1 MRIYILIFLL
11 LIPFFSFS
19 QKRDYKSYD
28 KAAKY
33 YFQGGKNDKAKELL
47 YKILDETP
55 DWKNANLLLSNIYEE
70 ESNIEEAEIFM
81 LNAYHVKG
89 NNIYYNEDFIKGFE
103 KVIELLYTN
112 GRYEKTLYYADSL
125 VAIDTS
131 FKEKEI
137 LIEKDLKSQAYHI
150 TIDEII
156 RNCNFSIDAIKNPM
170 QINPMN
176 MGKNINSNFKEY
188 SPLITHDN
196 STFYVTRILE
206 EYDKKLRKKEFN
218 EDVFYATKYNNGEWS
233 VMLPL
238 EGINTE
244 SNEGALA
251 ISADGSMIA
260 FGSNFANHFH
270 TDLYVCFVKNNVWS
284 RAYNLG
290 KHINSGSKDTQ
301 PCFSPD
307 GKFLY
312 FVSSRPGG
320 VGGLDIWRSEIIY
333 EDEKIRFLEP
343 DNLGEPIN
351 TKRNEMSPFIHA
363 NNLNL
368 YFASKG
374 HEGMGGFDIY
384 VSKRENV
391 DSDWNAPINLGYP
404 INTYKTE
411 NSMFVSSDGKTA
423 YYVSDHDGY
432 GKEDIFYFQLPEEI
446 QINPIN
452 DLELEIISTKKG
464 AEVVLNNVEFLN
476 NSYEL
481 LEDSYSELNKLVSYL
496 IKTPEISILIE
507 GHTDN
512 IGSKEDNMILS
523 KKRAKSVYYYLIN
536 SGIDN
541 KRLDYKGYGEVVPIA
556 DNNTS
561 KGRALN
567 RRTSFRI
574 IQ

>member
-1 MRIYILIFLL
+1 
-11 LIPFFSFS
+11 
-19 QKRDYKSYD
+19 
-28 KAAKY
+28 
-33 YFQGGKNDKAKELL
+33 
-47 YKILDETP
+47 
-55 DWKNANLLLSNIYEE
+55 
-70 ESNIEEAEIFM
+70 M

-333 EDEKIRFLEP
+333 EDDKIRFLEP